1 MKLVLF
7 EPQSGGDVLPGAL
20 TDAGVV
26 SLSAVAPRRDTPQ
39 ETMEAIIDGFEELQP
54 RFEAAIAAGPALSL
68 AAVRLRAPL
77 PRPSKV
83 INCIANYWEHA
94 QREPRPLNM
103 FLKNPDAVI
112 GPGDTLELPDFTV
125 PWMFMHEA
133 ELAVVIKG
141 PANGVRRENWRSAVF
156 GYTGFIDGTG
166 RGDGRSTWG
175 RGTWLGKSFDTF
187 CPIGPCIA

>member
-1 MKLVLF
+1 MLF
-7 EPQSGGDVLPGAL
+7 EPAAGGAVAPGAL

-26 SLSAVAPRRDTPQ
+26 SLAAVAPRGDAPQ
-39 ETMEAIIDGFEELQP
+39 ETMQAIIDGFDELRP
-54 RFEAAIAAGPALSL
+54 RFEAAIASGL
-68 AAVRLRAPL
+68 AMPLTDVRLRAPV

-125 PWMFMHEA
+125 PWMFMH
-133 ELAVVIKG
+133 
-141 PANGVRRENWRSAVF
+141 
-156 GYTGFIDGTG
+156 
-166 RGDGRSTWG
+166 
-175 RGTWLGKSFDTF
+175 
-187 CPIGPCIA
+187 